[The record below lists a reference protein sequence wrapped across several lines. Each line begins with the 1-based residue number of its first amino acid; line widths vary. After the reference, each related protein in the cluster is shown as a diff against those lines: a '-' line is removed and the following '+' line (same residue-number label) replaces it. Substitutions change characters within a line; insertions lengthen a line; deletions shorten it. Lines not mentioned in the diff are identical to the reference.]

1 MRDAWLG
8 FTGLVG
14 VVNWFPFS
22 VFRFFPSFL
31 VSSVSDLTSVFTY
44 YTGYFFLTLFLDSLF
59 DGSYIYLHELR
70 RAI

>member
-14 VVNWFPFS
+14 AVNWFPFS

-44 YTGYFFLTLFLDSLF
+44 YTDYS
-59 DGSYIYLHELR
+59 S
-70 RAI
+70 